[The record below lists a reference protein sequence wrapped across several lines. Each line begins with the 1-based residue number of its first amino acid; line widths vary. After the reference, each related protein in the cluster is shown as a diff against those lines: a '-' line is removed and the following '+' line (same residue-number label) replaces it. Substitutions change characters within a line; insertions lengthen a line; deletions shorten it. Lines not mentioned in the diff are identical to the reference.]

1 MVGKLQKSKAQLVVV
16 VVVVLLCAEYRDTG
30 AGALQ
35 GGGLPDVL
43 VVLVLGL
50 LLCDLGGEAVPVG
63 EPLGG
68 GDEHVPSS
76 QTSLAPW
83 LTLLQPSALLATS
96 FGSSLGLAE
105 FGAAV
110 RIRSWYDLARPLVLY
125 DGDLGGRSQ
134 ERHHPP
140 RVLGRLGTC
149 FNKLSMYWQKA
160 SK

>member
-50 LLCDLGGEAVPVG
+50 LLCELGGEAVPVG

-68 GDEHVPSS
+68 GDEHVLSS

-83 LTLLQPSALLATS
+83 LTLLQPSALLAAS
-96 FGSSLGLAE
+96 LGWISSCGPGGGSSCCQDKE
-105 FGAAV
+105 
-110 RIRSWYDLARPLVLY
+110 SCPLARPLVL
-125 DGDLGGRSQ
+125 DDDHLGGRSQ

-140 RVLGRLGTC
+140 SSGG
-149 FNKLSMYWQKA
+149 
-160 SK
+160 